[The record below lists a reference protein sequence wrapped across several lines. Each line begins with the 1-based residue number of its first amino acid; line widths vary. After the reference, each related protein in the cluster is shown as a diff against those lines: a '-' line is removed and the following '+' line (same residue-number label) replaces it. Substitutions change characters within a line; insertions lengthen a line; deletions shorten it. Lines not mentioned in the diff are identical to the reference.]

1 MLKRLFQDN
10 ILLLDKAENWEDS
23 IRKASKKLLEKNFI
37 EERYIEKMIENI
49 KKLGPYVIMDENIA
63 MPHSRSEDGVL
74 KTSLALLKL
83 REPVKFLNRK
93 EEIRI
98 IIVLAA
104 KNSNIHIEI
113 IEELVNLFEDK
124 EKMKEILKSK
134 TEEDILKIIER

>member
-1 MLKRLFQDN
+1 MLKKLFQDN

-23 IRKASKKLLEKNFI
+23 ISKASKKLLEKNFI
-37 EERYIEKMIENI
+37 EERYVEKMIENI

-74 KTSLALLKL
+74 QTSLALLKL
-83 REPVKFLNRK
+83 KEPVKFLNRK

-113 IEELVNLFEDK
+113 IEKLVNLFEDK
-124 EKMKEILKSK
+124 EKIQEILKSK